1 MPFQQTNTK
10 GKRRRSI
17 GTLFSILF
25 KKFPAL
31 LAANLLFAVPLAVS
45 ALAVWLIGTYVI
57 PLNIFIQL
65 LPVLIC
71 MPFYA
76 GVTQV
81 TRDLLRDG
89 KVRPLQAFWKGL
101 KNNIGQF
108 LVHGVVM
115 YLAILIDYFSIV
127 FYYAAA
133 QTNGMF
139 YILFGFCLVL
149 LLFLVFLFFYV
160 PVITVTVDLKLRHI
174 YKNAALMAL
183 WELPT
188 NLLALVGLVVL
199 VALVSTIFMLTG
211 NYTANLIIAGVLL
224 VLVLPAFVS
233 AIINFFIYPKIQD
246 VLVEG
251 QRRAAKDKQEKEPL
265 AMEDQLDDPASEE
278 ILREK
283 AKGSEEYVFHNGRM
297 IKRSL
302 LEEYYSQ
309 DDGEPEDRQ

>member
-1 MPFQQTNTK
+1 MPFQQTNAK
-10 GKRRRSI
+10 GKSRRSI

-31 LAANLLFAVPLAVS
+31 LIANLLFAAPLAVS
-45 ALAVWLIGTYVI
+45 GLIVWLIGAYVI

-101 KNNIGQF
+101 KNNFRQF
-108 LVHGVVM
+108 LVHGVIM

-139 YILFGFCLVL
+139 YILFGFCLVV

-160 PVITVTVDLKLRHI
+160 PVITVTIDLKLRFI

-183 WELPT
+183 WELPS
-188 NLLALVGLVVL
+188 NLLALLGLIVL

-224 VLVLPAFVS
+224 LLVLPAFMS
-233 AIINFFIYPKIQD
+233 TIINYFVYPKIQA

-251 QRRAAKDKQEKEPL
+251 EKRAAKDKQEKEPAAL
-265 AMEDQLDDPASEE
+265 EEELQDPASEE
-278 ILREK
+278 VLREK
-283 AKGSEEYVFHNGRM
+283 AKGSEEYVYHNGRM

-309 DDGEPEDRQ
+309 EDGEPEDRQ